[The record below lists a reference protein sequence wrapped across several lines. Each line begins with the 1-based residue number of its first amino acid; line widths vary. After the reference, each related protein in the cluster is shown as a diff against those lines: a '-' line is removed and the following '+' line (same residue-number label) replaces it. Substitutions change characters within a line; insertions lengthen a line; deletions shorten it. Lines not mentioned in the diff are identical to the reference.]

1 MSAKTD
7 AYARALFEI
16 ARAEGQIDR
25 VEDEL
30 YRVARAFE
38 SNDQLRATLS
48 DTTIPA
54 ERREAVVEQLLGG
67 RGAPTTVSLVSF
79 VVTSGLVRDLPT
91 IFDGLVALA
100 AEGKSEDVAEVRSA
114 VPLSDDQHRRLS
126 AALQKATGRAV
137 NLKVVVD
144 PAVMGGLVAVVGDEV
159 IDDTVRTRL
168 EQLKTWM

>member
-48 DTTIPA
+48 DTTIPS
-54 ERREAVVEQLLGG
+54 ERREGVVEQLLGG
-67 RGAPTTVSLVSF
+67 RAAPTTVSLVSF
-79 VVTSGLVRDLPT
+79 VVTSGQVRDLPA
-91 IFDGLVALA
+91 IFDGLVSLA

-114 VPLSDDQHRRLS
+114 VPLSDDQRARLS

-144 PAVMGGLVAVVGDEV
+144 PSVMGGLVAVVGDEV

-168 EQLKTWM
+168 EQLKTRM

>member
-48 DTTIPA
+48 DATIPA

-67 RGAPTTVSLVSF
+67 RAAPTTVNLVSF
-79 VVTSGLVRDLPT
+79 VVTSGQVRDLPA
-91 IFDGLVALA
+91 IFDALVGMA

-114 VPLSDDQHRRLS
+114 VPLTDDQRARLS
-126 AALQKATGRAV
+126 AALQKATGRTV

-144 PAVMGGLVAVVGDEV
+144 PSVMGGLVAVVGDEV

-168 EQLKTWM
+168 EQLKTRM